1 MSSMNR
7 RDLLSLAAL
16 AGAGLAFGPLA
27 RSFGADDATRKKV
40 LFFTKSSG
48 FPHSVVTRKDGQLAH
63 AERLLIEFGAKA
75 GFDVT
80 CTKDGS
86 IFTPDQLKAFD
97 AIAFYTTEDL
107 TTNNANPKQP
117 KDDLGNTMPKD
128 GPQAL
133 FDFVKS
139 GKGFIGFHCASDTFH
154 SPNYRDHTIAK
165 QATLMRDA
173 GERPA
178 DVRTPYIKMLGGEF
192 IVHQSQQ
199 KATQKVVDDKFPGL
213 EDLKDFNF
221 TEEWYALANFS
232 DDLHV
237 LLVQDTDSMKEKG
250 EAAYKRPPYP
260 STWAKPYGQGRV
272 FYTNMGHR
280 EDVWTNDNFQKVV
293 VAGLNWITGKTKADV
308 TPNVNTVCPQLITYP
323 SA

>member
-1 MSSMNR
+1 MSHMNR

-16 AGAGLAFGPLA
+16 AGAGLALGPIA
-27 RSFGADDATRKKV
+27 RTFAADEGARKKV

-48 FPHSVVTRKDGQLAH
+48 FPHSVVTRKDGQLAY
-63 AERLLIEFGAKA
+63 AERLLTEFGAKA

-86 IFTPDQLKAFD
+86 IFTPDGLKAFD

-107 TTNNANPKQP
+107 TTNNPSPKHP
-117 KDDLGNTMPKD
+117 KDDQGNPMPKE

-154 SPNYRDHTIAK
+154 SPNYKDKTIGK

-173 GERPA
+173 AEKPA

-199 KATQKVVDDKFPGL
+199 KATQKVVDNKFPGF
-213 EDLKDFNF
+213 ENLKDFGF
-221 TEEWYALANFS
+221 TEEW
-232 DDLHV
+232 
-237 LLVQDTDSMKEKG
+237 
-250 EAAYKRPPYP
+250 
-260 STWAKPYGQGRV
+260 
-272 FYTNMGHR
+272 
-280 EDVWTNDNFQKVV
+280 
-293 VAGLNWITGKTKADV
+293 
-308 TPNVNTVCPQLITYP
+308 
-323 SA
+323 